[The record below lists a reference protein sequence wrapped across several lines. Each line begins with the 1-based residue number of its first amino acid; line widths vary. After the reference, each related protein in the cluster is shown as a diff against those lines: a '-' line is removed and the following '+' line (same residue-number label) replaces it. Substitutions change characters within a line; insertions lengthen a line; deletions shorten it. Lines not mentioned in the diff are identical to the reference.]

1 MRGETSIQSTARLRR
16 EFAPALRD
24 AGLEAGKVAD
34 ELFTFGE
41 ALDGSAGLQSA
52 LTDPS
57 ISDKDKLRLVFAIA
71 GDSLSDLTKDIL
83 ARIVHCRWSL
93 SRHIASALEDLAV
106 DAVLYQA
113 DAQGVKGRKIA
124 AQLSQLRSVLL
135 NMPELRSALS
145 DEYSTWENRVHLLQT
160 VLKDS
165 GIQPTAMELAVRATR
180 NLRNRRFIS
189 TLQWLIERICE
200 HSGEMVVT
208 VTTATPLH
216 DEQIERLA
224 GIYEKK
230 LDRPVHLTMVVDS
243 SVIGGMR
250 IQYGASVIDNTVAA
264 QLRGLKKKIVLK

>member
-1 MRGETSIQSTARLRR
+1 M
-16 EFAPALRD
+16 
-24 AGLEAGKVAD
+24 
-34 ELFTFGE
+34 
-41 ALDGSAGLQSA
+41 
-52 LTDPS
+52 
-57 ISDKDKLRLVFAIA
+57 
-71 GDSLSDLTKDIL
+71 
-83 ARIVHCRWSL
+83 
-93 SRHIASALEDLAV
+93 
-106 DAVLYQA
+106 
-113 DAQGVKGRKIA
+113 KGRKIA

-165 GIQPTAMELAVRATR
+165 GIQPTAMELAMRATR